1 MNDEKKEILS
11 KLYCIKAGLSAISI
25 EKEKVVKEEK
35 NLITSQNDIKKN
47 REDYNHSSE
56 LVTQYRT
63 EMVKLENQQ
72 EEYKN
77 KKIGKPGI
85 PPIIGLALS
94 FALLAC
100 ILSPIGLLI
109 YCFIHDLVM
118 SIKSGGGESVVTI
131 ESTMKHTGTVVL
143 IAASIT
149 FVVSFIILYVLELKE
164 QKNTRYSFNKSYDD
178 KIKENK
184 EKLEVEN
191 YAMNKLSDENIKLK
205 EKYDTNLV
213 TYQKVKDVSVPTSKD
228 LYNALYKEYNSIVD
242 ARDWKHLDLIIFYYE
257 TGRADTLKEA
267 LQQVDRQVQTNE
279 IIKAIDKASKDI
291 CNTIRQSMQQLSNQ
305 MTSCFNQLSVQLN
318 VQHQET
324 MAQLKNINSNIA
336 TLNENV
342 NSLKDTIKDGN
353 AILEDLSSNMSKI
366 SNATY
371 LQNALLEKIST
382 GSMSLDKDTT
392 FMINYNVPKEISSID
407 ISKYAIKD
415 KNTLDNKN

>member
-1 MNDEKKEILS
+1 MNDEKKETLS

-25 EKEKVVKEEK
+25 EKEKVIKEEK
-35 NLITSQNDIKKN
+35 KVINAQNDIKKN
-47 REDYNHSSE
+47 KEEYDHSSE
-56 LVTQYRT
+56 LASEYKIEIQR
-63 EMVKLENQQ
+63 LENLH
-72 EEYKN
+72 EKN
-77 KKIGKPGI
+77 KNQKNEKPSI
-85 PPIIGLALS
+85 LSVAGLSLAWA
-94 FALLAC
+94 FCAC
-100 ILSPIGLLI
+100 ILSPIGLII

-118 SIKSGGGESVVTI
+118 SIKSGGESVATI

-164 QKNTRYSFNKSYDD
+164 IKSGKAHSNSLIDD
-178 KIKENK
+178 KMKNNK

-191 YAMNKLSDENIKLK
+191 YVMDKLSNEHIKLK
-205 EKYDTNLV
+205 EIYDTNLV
-213 TYQKVKDVSVPTSKD
+213 AYQKVKDVSVPTSKD
-228 LYNALYKEYNSIVD
+228 LYNALYKEYNSIID

-267 LQQVDRQVQTNE
+267 LQQVDRQVQTDE

-291 CNTIRQSMQQLSNQ
+291 CNTIRKSMQELSNQ

-324 MAQLKNINSNIA
+324 MAQLKNINNNIT

-371 LQNALLEKIST
+371 LQNALLEKISI

-392 FMINYNVPKEISSID
+392 FMVNYNIPKEISNTD
-407 ISKYAIKD
+407 ISKYALKEKYTLNY
-415 KNTLDNKN
+415 KN